1 MAQALFGKKDKV
13 LILAVITV
21 AVVLSFGLW
30 LQQRTT
36 GIKVRITIDGEIFG
50 EYTLSQNQVIAIVGQ
65 QGSNQLVIADGS
77 AYMAKADCPDKY
89 CMQYRPISKQHEV
102 IVCLPHKLVVEVLGK
117 DKETAATP
125 DIIAQ

>member
-1 MAQALFGKKDKV
+1 MAQALFRKKDKV

-89 CMQYRPISKQHEV
+89 CIQHHPISKQHEV

>member
-1 MAQALFGKKDKV
+1 MAQALFRKKDKV

-50 EYTLSQNQVIAIVGQ
+50 EYTCLLYTSDA
-65 QGSNQLVIADGS
+65 AD
-77 AYMAKADCPDKY
+77 D
-89 CMQYRPISKQHEV
+89 RR
-102 IVCLPHKLVVEVLGK
+102 
-117 DKETAATP
+117 
-125 DIIAQ
+125 

>member
-1 MAQALFGKKDKV
+1 MAQALFRKKDKV

-77 AYMAKADCPDKY
+77 AYMAEADCPDKY
-89 CMQYRPISKQHEV
+89 CIQHH
-102 IVCLPHKLVVEVLGK
+102 P
-117 DKETAATP
+117 T
-125 DIIAQ
+125 